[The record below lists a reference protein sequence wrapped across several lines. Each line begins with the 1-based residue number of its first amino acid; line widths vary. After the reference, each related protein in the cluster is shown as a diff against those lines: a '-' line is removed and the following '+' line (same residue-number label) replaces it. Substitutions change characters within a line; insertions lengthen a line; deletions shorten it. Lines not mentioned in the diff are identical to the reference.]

1 MFNRHGFLHRAV
13 GVFADV
19 ICVHCS
25 ATAAFAQSAPAPQ
38 TRREIRIGG
47 RRITTVDVH
56 AHCAVPAVLDLVSG
70 TPMERAARQQLD
82 GRLGF
87 PVEAARVADMNKDG
101 IDVQV
106 LSINAFWY
114 GAERELARRIFEVQ
128 SVKLA
133 EMCRFSPQRFLG
145 YAPVSLQFPEIAAEQ
160 LEQSVK
166 ELGLV
171 GAAIGGSVEGE
182 EIAAPRFDPFWKKA
196 EELQALVFIHPQTAA
211 QSTGIAKRV
220 QGSGAL
226 GNVIGNPLETS
237 LALAHLIFEGTLD
250 RFPKLKICAAHGGG
264 FLPSYAARMDHGCSV
279 FPNQCQGPTLRK
291 KPSDYLKQLYFDS
304 LVFTAEALRHLVAE
318 HGASQIMIGTDYAV
332 PWVKGPVDH
341 VLNTPGL
348 SNPERIAIL
357 GGNAAKLMNLPV

>member
-1 MFNRHGFLHRAV
+1 MFNRRGFWHRAA
-13 GVFADV
+13 GVLADV
-19 ICVHCS
+19 IGVHCS
-25 ATAAFAQSAPAPQ
+25 VTAGFAQPSAAPA
-38 TRREIRIGG
+38 RRTMTIAG
-47 RRITTVDVH
+47 RKITTVDVH
-56 AHCAVPAVLDLVSG
+56 AHCAVPAVLDLVKG
-70 TPMERAARQQLD
+70 TALEQPARRQLE

-87 PVEAARVADMNKDG
+87 PVEAERVADMNQDG

-114 GAERELARRIFEVQ
+114 GADRDLARRIFDIQ

-133 EMCRFSPQRFLG
+133 EMCRFSPGRFLG
-145 YAPVSLQFPEIAAEQ
+145 YAPVSLQFPELAAEQ
-160 LEQSVK
+160 LEHGMQQ
-166 ELGLV
+166 LGLV

-182 EIAAPRFDPFWKKA
+182 ELAAPRFDPFWKKA
-196 EELQALVFIHPQTAA
+196 EELQALVFIHPQTAP
-211 QSTGIAKRV
+211 QSTGITKRV

-250 RFPKLKICAAHGGG
+250 RFPNVKICGAHGGG
-264 FLPSYAARMDHGCSV
+264 FLPSYAARMDHGCAV
-279 FPNQCQGPTLRK
+279 FPDNCKGPTLKK

-304 LVFTAEALRHLVAE
+304 LVFTGEALRHLVNE

-341 VLNTPGL
+341 ILNTPGL
-348 SNPERIAIL
+348 SDAERIAIL
-357 GGNAAKLMNLPV
+357 GGTAAKLMKLPA